1 MRPASQVAQGK
12 RRLLHWWGRTRGG
25 APVGVVTEF
34 LRSWQ
39 DEDPYVRKTAAIC
52 VAKLFDIN
60 PELVEDQGFINS
72 LNDMLSDSNPMVRLC
87 TTRANPHLQLSIRH
101 TPNLSS
107 LGQVVA
113 NAVAALSEMAEA
125 FPHKKYFE
133 LTSATLHKL
142 LTALNECTEWGQ
154 VFILDSLSMYRPLD
168 SREAENIVERVAPR
182 LQHANSAVVLSAVK
196 VMMVY
201 MEQIRDQDVTRNLCR
216 KLAPPLVTLTLG
228 SSEPEIQYVALR
240 NINLIVQKRKDVL
253 SSEYKVFFCKY
264 NDPVYVKLE
273 KLEIMIRLANE
284 RNVDAI
290 LAEFKEY
297 ATEIDV
303 EFVRKGVRAIGRVA
317 IKLDRSAERCVNVLL
332 ELIQTKVNYV
342 VQEAIVVIK
351 DIFRKYPNRYE
362 SIIAT
367 LCDSLETLDEPEAKA
382 SMVWIIGEYCG
393 RIDNADELLESFLE
407 NFYDENLT
415 VQVQLLTA
423 VVKLF
428 LIKPGEA
435 QGMVKQVLNM
445 CTRETDNPDLRDR
458 GFVYW
463 RLLSIDI
470 EAAKAVV
477 LSEKPPI
484 SDDTNQLETSLLDEL
499 ISNLA
504 NLSSVYQKPPS
515 QFVTHVRAQMDD
527 DEDDMTPR
535 DHGRDYDDQESRDD
549 RDVRRDD
556 YDDRGGAR
564 YAERAPE
571 PQPQDAVGD
580 LLGDL
585 MGDTPAPAAAPPVG
599 GGSGGGLDDLFGSS
613 GLPPMG
619 TPAVAKALV
628 CPADKGAG
636 MVVSAGF
643 GRSGD
648 TVTLEMTV
656 ENQSPAPLSGF
667 MVQFN
672 KNSFGLQ
679 PTAAN
684 TGLPEIQPGSSST
697 CSVPIRVNPEFVPPP
712 TKAPTDSV
720 QCAMKNSTGQVFY
733 FTIPLSVS
741 AIGVPDGQVGKQEF
755 LVTWKEISDS
765 DEVNRRFDGLSAR
778 CNDID
783 AVERHLHDSNVFTI
797 AQRQNPQANTSI
809 LYLSMKTTLGL
820 SVLLELT
827 FPQGGGQMG
836 KLAVRSGNPAISPV
850 VIALMERLLKE

>member
-1 MRPASQVAQGK
+1 
-12 RRLLHWWGRTRGG
+12 
-25 APVGVVTEF
+25 
-34 LRSWQ
+34 
-39 DEDPYVRKTAAIC
+39 
-52 VAKLFDIN
+52 
-60 PELVEDQGFINS
+60 
-72 LNDMLSDSNPMVRLC
+72 
-87 TTRANPHLQLSIRH
+87 
-101 TPNLSS
+101 
-107 LGQVVA
+107 
-113 NAVAALSEMAEA
+113 
-125 FPHKKYFE
+125 
-133 LTSATLHKL
+133 
-142 LTALNECTEWGQ
+142 
-154 VFILDSLSMYRPLD
+154 
-168 SREAENIVERVAPR
+168 
-182 LQHANSAVVLSAVK
+182 
-196 VMMVY
+196 
-201 MEQIRDQDVTRNLCR
+201 
-216 KLAPPLVTLTLG
+216 
-228 SSEPEIQYVALR
+228 
-240 NINLIVQKRKDVL
+240 
-253 SSEYKVFFCKY
+253 
-264 NDPVYVKLE
+264 
-273 KLEIMIRLANE
+273 
-284 RNVDAI
+284 
-290 LAEFKEY
+290 
-297 ATEIDV
+297 
-303 EFVRKGVRAIGRVA
+303 
-317 IKLDRSAERCVNVLL
+317 
-332 ELIQTKVNYV
+332 
-342 VQEAIVVIK
+342 
-351 DIFRKYPNRYE
+351 
-362 SIIAT
+362 
-367 LCDSLETLDEPEAKA
+367 
-382 SMVWIIGEYCG
+382 MVWIIGEYCG

>member
-1 MRPASQVAQGK
+1 
-12 RRLLHWWGRTRGG
+12 
-25 APVGVVTEF
+25 
-34 LRSWQ
+34 
-39 DEDPYVRKTAAIC
+39 VRKTAAIC

-87 TTRANPHLQLSIRH
+87 TPFTRTHTRSCRFGTRAPQ
-101 TPNLSS
+101 PNLIS

-240 NINLIVQKRKDVL
+240 NINLIVQKRTQVL

-382 SMVWIIGEYCG
+382 SMVWIIGEYCA
-393 RIDNADELLESFLE
+393 RIDNAGELLESFLE
-407 NFYDENLT
+407 SFYDENIT

-484 SDDTNQLETSLLDEL
+484 SDDTNQLESSLLDEL
-499 ISNLA
+499 ILNLA

-535 DHGRDYDDQESRDD
+535 PDDREREFDDQD
-549 RDVRRDD
+549 RRDD
-556 YDDRGGAR
+556 YDDRRDDYGDRGGAS
-564 YAERAPE
+564 YEERAPE
-571 PQPQDAVGD
+571 PQPQEAVGD

-599 GGSGGGLDDLFGSS
+599 GGGGLDDLFGSS
-613 GLPPMG
+613 GPPPMG
-619 TPAVAKALV
+619 TPAVAMTLV

-643 GRSGD
+643 ARSGD
-648 TVTLEMTV
+648 TVTLEISV

-697 CSVPIRVNPEFVPPP
+697 GSMPIRVNPEFVPPP
-712 TKAPTDSV
+712 GKAPTDSV

-733 FTIPLSVS
+733 FTIPLSIS
-741 AIGVPDGQVGKQEF
+741 TIGVSDGQVGKQEF

-836 KLAVRSGNPAISPV
+836 KLAVRSGNPALSPV

>member
-1 MRPASQVAQGK
+1 VDFWLTRPWCA
-12 RRLLHWWGRTRGG
+12 
-25 APVGVVTEF
+25 
-34 LRSWQ
+34 
-39 DEDPYVRKTAAIC
+39 
-52 VAKLFDIN
+52 
-60 PELVEDQGFINS
+60 
-72 LNDMLSDSNPMVRLC
+72 
-87 TTRANPHLQLSIRH
+87 
-101 TPNLSS
+101 
-107 LGQVVA
+107 QVVA

-154 VFILDSLSMYRPLD
+154 VFILDSLSMYKPLD

-201 MEQIRDQDVTRNLCR
+201 MEHIRDQDVTRNLCR

-240 NINLIVQKRKDVL
+240 NINLIVQKRTQVL

-362 SIIAT
+362 SIIST

-393 RIDNADELLESFLE
+393 RIDNADELLETFLE

-435 QGMVKQVLNM
+435 QGMVKKVLNM
-445 CTRETDNPDLRDR
+445 CTQETDNPDLRDR

-484 SDDTNQLETSLLDEL
+484 SDDTNQLESSLLDEL
-499 ISNLA
+499 ILNLA

-515 QFVTHVRAQMDD
+515 QFVTHVRAQMDE
-527 DEDDMTPR
+527 DEDDMTPLPDDR
-535 DHGRDYDDQESRDD
+535 DGGYDDQDRRGDDYDD
-549 RDVRRDD
+549 RRDD

-564 YAERAPE
+564 GYDERAPE
-571 PQPQDAVGD
+571 PEPQEAVGD

-585 MGDTPAPAAAPPVG
+585 MGDTPAPAPAAPPPVVG
-599 GGSGGGLDDLFGSS
+599 GGGGLDDLFGDS
-613 GLPPMG
+613 GPPPMG
-619 TPAVAKALV
+619 APAVAKVLV
-628 CPADKGAG
+628 CPADKGGG
-636 MVVSAGF
+636 MVVHAGF
-643 GRSGD
+643 ARSGD

-656 ENQSPAPLSGF
+656 ENQSPAPLSNF

-684 TGLPEIQPGSSST
+684 TGLPEVQPGSSST

-712 TKAPTDSV
+712 GKPPADNV
-720 QCAMKNSTGQVFY
+720 QCAMKNSSGQVFY
-733 FTIPLSVS
+733 YTIPLS
-741 AIGVPDGQVGKQEF
+741 IGAVGVTDGQVGKQEF
-755 LVTWKEISDS
+755 LVTWKDISDS

-783 AVERHLHDSNVFTI
+783 AVERHLADSNVYTI

-809 LYLSMKTTLGL
+809 LYLSMRTTLGL

-836 KLAVRSGNPAISPV
+836 KLAVRSGNPAMSPV
-850 VIALMERLLKE
+850 VISMMERLLKE

>member
-12 RRLLHWWGRTRGG
+12 RHLLHWWGRTRGG

-87 TTRANPHLQLSIRH
+87 TTRANSHLQLSIRH

>member
-1 MRPASQVAQGK
+1 
-12 RRLLHWWGRTRGG
+12 
-25 APVGVVTEF
+25 
-34 LRSWQ
+34 
-39 DEDPYVRKTAAIC
+39 
-52 VAKLFDIN
+52 
-60 PELVEDQGFINS
+60 
-72 LNDMLSDSNPMVRLC
+72 
-87 TTRANPHLQLSIRH
+87 
-101 TPNLSS
+101 
-107 LGQVVA
+107 
-113 NAVAALSEMAEA
+113 MAEA

-240 NINLIVQKRKDVL
+240 NINLIVQKRTQVL

-407 NFYDENLT
+407 SFYDENLT

-484 SDDTNQLETSLLDEL
+484 SDDTNQLESSLLDEL
-499 ISNLA
+499 ILNLA

-535 DHGRDYDDQESRDD
+535 PYDRGRDYDDQDRRDD
-549 RDVRRDD
+549 YDDRRDD

-564 YAERAPE
+564 YEERAPE
-571 PQPQDAVGD
+571 PQPQEAVGD

-599 GGSGGGLDDLFGSS
+599 GGGGGLDDLFGSS
-613 GLPPMG
+613 GPPPMG
-619 TPAVAKALV
+619 TPTVAMTVV

-643 GRSGD
+643 ARSGD
-648 TVTLEMTV
+648 TVTLEMKV
-656 ENQSPAPLSGF
+656 ENQGPTPLSGF

-679 PTAAN
+679 PMAAN

-697 CSVPIRVNPEFVPPP
+697 GSMPIRVNPEFIPPP
-712 TKAPTDSV
+712 AKAPTDSV

-733 FTIPLSVS
+733 FTIPLSIS
-741 AIGVPDGQVGKQEF
+741 TIGVPDGQVGKQEF

-765 DEVNRRFDGLSAR
+765 DEVNRRMDGLSAR

-783 AVERHLHDSNVFTI
+783 AVERHLRDNNVFTI

-836 KLAVRSGNPAISPV
+836 KLAVRSGNPALSPV